1 MDKYNL
7 IRYQVQDIQCSAY
20 YACRAAKIFT
30 SNVQSFTATMSGV
43 ASFVSGWLYSSNTD
57 IGIHVQCGPS
67 SGACEGAGFYYLNQ
81 GQSTH
86 SCDGVSVCRR
96 SMIRA
101 VSAVALVCKE
111 SRSCYK
117 TSLIL
122 PSDEQLNQQSSL
134 TVYSRYSPLPA
145 TMKVYSLYTFTN
157 FISVNGTA
165 LDAIHFVYGMRFNQY
180 CVVSD
185 ASCMNAVPSNIGS
198 YDELTIID
206 TYQDGI
212 PSQSLVYT
220 GDVLIFASM
229 QYRTFT
235 PPSIPDTNTL
245 SILCLFC
252 ERVTFQLSGVQN
264 AVLSDGSA
272 NLMHSNVTGSTGY
285 FELNIMHW
293 SNHNKYLLQNTSTIV
308 IHSFGDHTDLYL
320 GNAVDVEIHCPLESS
335 SLYWSCT
342 SANIW
347 STLQRADLHLAKG
360 TPGYWDL
367 NTEYEF
373 LIQFDFEEYACTYV
387 HYVSNC
393 SFMTFNPTGA
403 TMQPT
408 KNPSRNPSQ
417 QTGHPSSVPTYNPS
431 QPSSHPLHPPTK
443 TTHAPSNQP
452 SKPAYDINEGRVD
465 EMTTNYPQLSE
476 LQDEKQPD
484 TDGLNVFAQ
493 WVMIIGGVI
502 GLCAII
508 CVSVFIGKRFVKAKI
523 KNAFSVGR
531 VQGMFEQAAPNNVE
545 EWHDDSNNSEGDGD
559 IIRDVNTLGANMG
572 MKEDMA
578 DVVTP
583 GIDEFVVQGDDIT
596 EGCHGILET
605 HYQKQIKQYS
615 TCSQCGDRTQEKTA
629 RMNSILVCSTCRRLD
644 REDVDKEVDQM
655 FDSNKNTQ
663 NDTRTKGK
671 TLQSVDCGEDELSDM
686 AAMSYE

>member
-1 MDKYNL
+1 
-7 IRYQVQDIQCSAY
+7 
-20 YACRAAKIFT
+20 
-30 SNVQSFTATMSGV
+30 MSGV

-145 TMKVYSLYTFTN
+145 TMKVYSLYPFTN

-272 NLMHSNVTGSTGY
+272 NLMYSNVTGSTGY

-393 SFMTFNPTGA
+393 SFMTFNPTNHPS
-403 TMQPT
+403 QPSQIPT
-408 KNPSRNPSQ
+408 NNPSQIPSQ
-417 QTGHPSSVPTYNPS
+417 QTGNPSSIPTHSPSDYPSSQPSQIPTNNPS
-431 QPSSHPLHPPTK
+431 QIPSQQTGNPSSIPT
-443 TTHAPSNQP
+443 HSPSDYPSSQP
-452 SKPAYDINEGRVD
+452 SQIPTRIFTEKEVNDPTDTTAFVESESDIAYQSSSKWIVVVIAIGLSAVIICAVIALIVCYKKGKRASEKAVQKLDPANDPPIEDKDMNMFDGQLMSTVTESKPSLQLGTSDNKQETGNSEYTTEG
-465 EMTTNYPQLSE
+465 N
-476 LQDEKQPD
+476 
-484 TDGLNVFAQ
+484 TDGHNVNIAPDEF
-493 WVMIIGGVI
+493 II
-502 GLCAII
+502 
-508 CVSVFIGKRFVKAKI
+508 
-523 KNAFSVGR
+523 
-531 VQGMFEQAAPNNVE
+531 
-545 EWHDDSNNSEGDGD
+545 EGDEEVHD
-559 IIRDVNTLGANMG
+559 TIR
-572 MKEDMA
+572 
-578 DVVTP
+578 
-583 GIDEFVVQGDDIT
+583 
-596 EGCHGILET
+596 
-605 HYQKQIKQYS
+605 
-615 TCSQCGDRTQEKTA
+615 
-629 RMNSILVCSTCRRLD
+629 
-644 REDVDKEVDQM
+644 
-655 FDSNKNTQ
+655 
-663 NDTRTKGK
+663 
-671 TLQSVDCGEDELSDM
+671 
-686 AAMSYE
+686 